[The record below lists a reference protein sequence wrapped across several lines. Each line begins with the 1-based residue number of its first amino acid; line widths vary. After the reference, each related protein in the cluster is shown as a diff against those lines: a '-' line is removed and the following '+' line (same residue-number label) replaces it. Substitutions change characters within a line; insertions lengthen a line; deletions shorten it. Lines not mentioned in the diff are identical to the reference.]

1 MIMILSKPILLMR
14 SEIRLTQMLRRL
26 LMVSKMA
33 LKSLCKMIMMIRVQ
47 VLEHIQVLVQNL
59 PRRKLEVQIFLRKS
73 LIEMLRKLHKHQ
85 RK

>member
-1 MIMILSKPILLMR
+1 
-14 SEIRLTQMLRRL
+14 
-26 LMVSKMA
+26 MVSKMA